1 MNKTSI
7 IIDSI
12 LGVAVVVLF
21 VLFFTGKNTCHNAA
35 PVAADGAAVAAELPI
50 AYINLDSLLE
60 NYVFAI
66 QANDQLM
73 AKQEDARLK
82 LNTRARNLQNKA
94 AEFQRKLDNNAF
106 LSRERAES
114 EANKIQQEQAE
125 LQELEAKL
133 TQEIMLQNQ
142 DLNLQLADSLTG
154 FLKEFNADGR
164 YQMILS
170 NTGKDNVIMA
180 ADALDI
186 TAEVIDGMNARCKK

>member
-1 MNKTSI
+1 MNKISI

-12 LGVAVVVLF
+12 LGVAVIALF
-21 VLFFTGKNTCHNAA
+21 VLFFNSKNCCHKAA
-35 PVAADGAAVAAELPI
+35 SVAADGAVVAELPI

-66 QANDQLM
+66 EANDQLM

-186 TAEVIDGMNARCKK
+186 TNEVIEGLNARCKK

>member
-12 LGVAVVVLF
+12 LGVAIVVLF
-21 VLFFTGKNTCHNAA
+21 VLFFTKPCCHKAA
-35 PVAADGAAVAAELPI
+35 PIAADGAVVSAELPI

-60 NYVFAI
+60 NYKFAI
-66 QANDQLM
+66 EANEQLM
-73 AKQEDARLK
+73 SKQEDARLK

-106 LSRERAES
+106 LSRERAEA
-114 EANKIQQEQAE
+114 EANKIQQEQQE
-125 LQELEAKL
+125 LQNLEAKL

-142 DLNLQLADSLTG
+142 DLNMQLADSLTG

-164 YQMILS
+164 FQMILS
-170 NTGKDNVIMA
+170 NTGKDNVLMA

-186 TAEVIDGMNARCKK
+186 TEEVIAGMNARYSK